1 MPELEEDLPGDGTI
15 FPELPGGSLS
25 LFDITMEELNDS
37 RAMVG
42 GLNQDREVRR
52 YALWCNNPAHI
63 DDEYLEYYIRS
74 KIENNAPAEVDGGL
88 RPKTV
93 RIDPQRGGIF
103 HADVEY
109 GLIDLTAGFEF
120 DTTGGVTTMRQS
132 FGTRRYGSGPVF
144 GGLINCRDGKV
155 EGVEITQPVMTFSE
169 TRSFLNVTN
178 AYRNFLYR
186 MTGRVNSV
194 AFKGTAPGECL
205 FMGARGRKQGRD
217 NWTVQFNFACS
228 ENIEGLSLAGGAIT
242 VASKLGWEYLWMY
255 YEDKEDS
262 DRLIPF
268 PQAAY
273 VEQTYRLADLTAL
286 GIGS

>member
-1 MPELEEDLPGDGTI
+1 MPTLGEDLPVEGTPY
-15 FPELPGGSLS
+15 PELPGGALS
-25 LFDITMEELNDS
+25 LFDITMEERNDS
-37 RAMVG
+37 RSIVSG
-42 GLNQDREVRR
+42 VNQDREIRR
-52 YALWCNNPAHI
+52 YALWCNNESAI

-88 RPKTV
+88 RPKII
-93 RIDPQRGGIF
+93 RIEPQRGGIF

-109 GLIDLTAGFEF
+109 GLIDVTAGFEF
-120 DTTGGVTTMRQS
+120 DTTGGTTLMRQS

-169 TRSFLNVTN
+169 TRSFLNVSN

-186 MTGRVNSV
+186 MTGRVNSG
-194 AFKGTAPGECL
+194 AFKGTAAGECL

-228 ENIEGLSLAGGAIT
+228 ENLTALSLAGGA
-242 VASKLGWEYLWMY
+242 VVVDSKLGWEYLWMY
-255 YEDKEDS
+255 YEDKVDS
-262 DRLIPF
+262 DRLIPY

-273 VEQTYRLADLTAL
+273 VEQTYLLADLTAL